1 MIEHLHNKY
10 STFHSEESTCEL
22 DKSSSSCLIP
32 RGSKKKKKKK
42 RKKKKNGILSFAA
55 SLTVYS
61 QNSAIPFSK

>member
-32 RGSKKKKKKK
+32 RGSKKKK

>member
-32 RGSKKKKKKK
+32 RGSKKKKKEK
-42 RKKKKNGILSFAA
+42 RKKTEY
-55 SLTVYS
+55 SLL
-61 QNSAIPFSK
+61 QRP